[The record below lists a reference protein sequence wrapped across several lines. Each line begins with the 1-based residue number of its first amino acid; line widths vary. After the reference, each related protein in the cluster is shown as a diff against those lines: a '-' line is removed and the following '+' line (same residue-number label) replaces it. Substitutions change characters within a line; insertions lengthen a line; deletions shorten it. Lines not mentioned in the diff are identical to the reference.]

1 MHYGEL
7 ISSFLIDLQRLFRLN
22 ISIKDLTY
30 SQTLAMISIPDDG
43 IEMSELAWKLGLD
56 NSTVTRLVI
65 RLEKK
70 NWVERKRSQRDQRAI
85 EVFLTDKGALI
96 QHDIEKEIDNIGE
109 KIKSEVEK
117 DQKESIK
124 SAISPGNKTLLVQK
138 TGWGKSAVYFIA
150 AKYLSKKHSKITIF
164 PLMGN
169 TK

>member
-22 ISIKDLTY
+22 ISINDLTY
-30 SQTLAMISIPDDG
+30 SQTLAIISIPDDG

-70 NWVERKRSQRDQRAI
+70 NWVERKQSQRDQRAI

-117 DQKESIK
+117 DQKESLLE
-124 SAISPGNKTLLVQK
+124 SLFSFQWTLRKFFL
-138 TGWGKSAVYFIA
+138 
-150 AKYLSKKHSKITIF
+150 KK
-164 PLMGN
+164 
-169 TK
+169 

>member
-30 SQTLAMISIPDDG
+30 SQTLAIISIPYDG
-43 IEMSELAWKLGLD
+43 IEMSELAWALGLD

-70 NWVERKRSQRDQRAI
+70 NWVERKPSQRDQRAI

-109 KIKSEVEK
+109 KIKSEVEE
-117 DQKESIK
+117 DQKESLLQAL
-124 SAISPGNKTLLVQK
+124 SSFQWTLRKL
-138 TGWGKSAVYFIA
+138 FF
-150 AKYLSKKHSKITIF
+150 KK
-164 PLMGN
+164 
-169 TK
+169 

>member
-7 ISSFLIDLQRLFRLN
+7 ISSFLIDLQRLFKLN

-117 DQKESIK
+117 DQKES
-124 SAISPGNKTLLVQK
+124 LLESLFSFQWILRK
-138 TGWGKSAVYFIA
+138 FF
-150 AKYLSKKHSKITIF
+150 LKK
-164 PLMGN
+164 
-169 TK
+169 

>member
-56 NSTVTRLVI
+56 NSTVTRQVI

-70 NWVERKRSQRDQRAI
+70 NWVERKQSQRDQRAI
-85 EVFLTDKGALI
+85 EVFLTDKGTLI

-109 KIKSEVEK
+109 KIKSDIEK
-117 DQKESIK
+117 DQKEVFLESL
-124 SAISPGNKTLLVQK
+124 SSFQWTLRKIFL
-138 TGWGKSAVYFIA
+138 
-150 AKYLSKKHSKITIF
+150 KK
-164 PLMGN
+164 
-169 TK
+169 

>member
-56 NSTVTRLVI
+56 NSTVTRQVI

-70 NWVERKRSQRDQRAI
+70 NWVERKQSQRDQRAI

-117 DQKESIK
+117 DQKESLLE
-124 SAISPGNKTLLVQK
+124 SLFSFQWTLRKFFL
-138 TGWGKSAVYFIA
+138 
-150 AKYLSKKHSKITIF
+150 KK
-164 PLMGN
+164 
-169 TK
+169 

>member
-70 NWVERKRSQRDQRAI
+70 ILVERKQSRRDQRAI

-109 KIKSEVEK
+109 KIKTEVEK
-117 DQKESIK
+117 DQNEALLQSL
-124 SAISPGNKTLLVQK
+124 SSFQWTLRKVFL
-138 TGWGKSAVYFIA
+138 
-150 AKYLSKKHSKITIF
+150 KK
-164 PLMGN
+164 
-169 TK
+169 

>member
-70 NWVERKRSQRDQRAI
+70 NWVERKQSQRDQRAI

-117 DQKESIK
+117 DQKES
-124 SAISPGNKTLLVQK
+124 LLESLFSFQWILRK
-138 TGWGKSAVYFIA
+138 FF
-150 AKYLSKKHSKITIF
+150 LKK
-164 PLMGN
+164 
-169 TK
+169 

>member
-30 SQTLAMISIPDDG
+30 SQTLAIISIPDDG
-43 IEMSELAWKLGLD
+43 IEMSELAWTLGLD

-70 NWVERKRSQRDQRAI
+70 NWVERKQSQRDQRAI

-109 KIKSEVEK
+109 KIKSEVEE
-117 DQKESIK
+117 DQKESLLQAL
-124 SAISPGNKTLLVQK
+124 SSFQWTLRKIFL
-138 TGWGKSAVYFIA
+138 
-150 AKYLSKKHSKITIF
+150 KK
-164 PLMGN
+164 
-169 TK
+169 

>member
-43 IEMSELAWKLGLD
+43 IEMSGLAWKLGLD

-70 NWVERKRSQRDQRAI
+70 NLVERKQSQRDQRAI

-117 DQKESIK
+117 DQKES
-124 SAISPGNKTLLVQK
+124 LLESLFSFQWILRK
-138 TGWGKSAVYFIA
+138 FF
-150 AKYLSKKHSKITIF
+150 LKK
-164 PLMGN
+164 
-169 TK
+169 

>member
-30 SQTLAMISIPDDG
+30 SQTLAIISIPDDG
-43 IEMSELAWKLGLD
+43 IEMSELAWTLGLD

-70 NWVERKRSQRDQRAI
+70 NWVERKQSQRDQRAI
-85 EVFLTDKGALI
+85 EVFLTDKGTLI

-109 KIKSEVEK
+109 KIKSDIEK
-117 DQKESIK
+117 DQKEVFLESL
-124 SAISPGNKTLLVQK
+124 SSFQWTLRKIFL
-138 TGWGKSAVYFIA
+138 
-150 AKYLSKKHSKITIF
+150 KK
-164 PLMGN
+164 
-169 TK
+169 

>member
-30 SQTLAMISIPDDG
+30 SQTLAIISIPDDG
-43 IEMSELAWKLGLD
+43 IEMSELAWTLGLD

-70 NWVERKRSQRDQRAI
+70 NWVERKQSQRDQRAI

-109 KIKSEVEK
+109 KIKTEVEK
-117 DQKESIK
+117 DQNEALLQSL
-124 SAISPGNKTLLVQK
+124 SSFQWTLRKVFL
-138 TGWGKSAVYFIA
+138 
-150 AKYLSKKHSKITIF
+150 KK
-164 PLMGN
+164 
-169 TK
+169 

>member
-22 ISIKDLTY
+22 IFIKDLTY
-30 SQTLAMISIPDDG
+30 NQTLAIISIPDDG
-43 IEMSELAWKLGLD
+43 IEMSELAWTLGLD

-70 NWVERKRSQRDQRAI
+70 NWVERKQSQRDQRAI

-109 KIKSEVEK
+109 KIKTEVEK
-117 DQKESIK
+117 DQNEALLQSL
-124 SAISPGNKTLLVQK
+124 SSFQWTLRKVFL
-138 TGWGKSAVYFIA
+138 
-150 AKYLSKKHSKITIF
+150 KK
-164 PLMGN
+164 
-169 TK
+169 

>member
-70 NWVERKRSQRDQRAI
+70 NWVDRKKSQRDQRAI

-117 DQKESIK
+117 DQKESLLE
-124 SAISPGNKTLLVQK
+124 SLFSFQWTLRKFFL
-138 TGWGKSAVYFIA
+138 
-150 AKYLSKKHSKITIF
+150 KK
-164 PLMGN
+164 
-169 TK
+169 

>member
-109 KIKSEVEK
+109 KIKTEVEK
-117 DQKESIK
+117 DQKES
-124 SAISPGNKTLLVQK
+124 LLESLFSFQWILRK
-138 TGWGKSAVYFIA
+138 FF
-150 AKYLSKKHSKITIF
+150 LKK
-164 PLMGN
+164 
-169 TK
+169 

>member
-70 NWVERKRSQRDQRAI
+70 NLVERKQSQRDQRAI

-117 DQKESIK
+117 DQKESLLE
-124 SAISPGNKTLLVQK
+124 SLFSFQWTLRKFFL
-138 TGWGKSAVYFIA
+138 
-150 AKYLSKKHSKITIF
+150 KK
-164 PLMGN
+164 
-169 TK
+169 

>member
-30 SQTLAMISIPDDG
+30 NQTLAIISIPDDG
-43 IEMSELAWKLGLD
+43 IEMSELAWTLGLD

-70 NWVERKRSQRDQRAI
+70 NWVERKQSQRDQRAI
-85 EVFLTDKGALI
+85 EVFLTDKGTLI

-109 KIKSEVEK
+109 KIKSDIEK
-117 DQKESIK
+117 DQKEVFLESL
-124 SAISPGNKTLLVQK
+124 SSFQWTLRKIFL
-138 TGWGKSAVYFIA
+138 
-150 AKYLSKKHSKITIF
+150 KK
-164 PLMGN
+164 
-169 TK
+169 

>member
-117 DQKESIK
+117 DQKESLLE
-124 SAISPGNKTLLVQK
+124 SLFSFQWTLRKFFL
-138 TGWGKSAVYFIA
+138 
-150 AKYLSKKHSKITIF
+150 KK
-164 PLMGN
+164 
-169 TK
+169 

>member
-70 NWVERKRSQRDQRAI
+70 NWVERKQSQRDQRAI

-96 QHDIEKEIDNIGE
+96 QDDIEKEIDNIGE

-117 DQKESIK
+117 DQKESLLE
-124 SAISPGNKTLLVQK
+124 SLFSFQWTLRKFFL
-138 TGWGKSAVYFIA
+138 
-150 AKYLSKKHSKITIF
+150 KK
-164 PLMGN
+164 
-169 TK
+169 

>member
-117 DQKESIK
+117 DQKESILESLFSFQWILRK
-124 SAISPGNKTLLVQK
+124 FFL
-138 TGWGKSAVYFIA
+138 
-150 AKYLSKKHSKITIF
+150 KK
-164 PLMGN
+164 
-169 TK
+169 

>member
-30 SQTLAMISIPDDG
+30 SQTLAIISIPDDG
-43 IEMSELAWKLGLD
+43 IEMSELAWTLGLD

-70 NWVERKRSQRDQRAI
+70 NWVERKQSQRDQRAI

-117 DQKESIK
+117 DQKESLLE
-124 SAISPGNKTLLVQK
+124 SLFSFQWTLRKFFL
-138 TGWGKSAVYFIA
+138 
-150 AKYLSKKHSKITIF
+150 KK
-164 PLMGN
+164 
-169 TK
+169 

>member
-56 NSTVTRLVI
+56 NSTVTRQII

-70 NWVERKRSQRDQRAI
+70 NWVERKQSQRDQRAI

-117 DQKESIK
+117 DQKESLLE
-124 SAISPGNKTLLVQK
+124 SLFSFQWTLRKFFL
-138 TGWGKSAVYFIA
+138 
-150 AKYLSKKHSKITIF
+150 KK
-164 PLMGN
+164 
-169 TK
+169 